1 METQQALTPEQRG
14 QVREV
19 VGVFDNLDK
28 LQSAIDDLLTDGF
41 DQTTISL
48 LAPEKVVRQ
57 KLGDKQVL
65 AEALEDNPSAPR
77 GVYIDPEARN
87 EAKAGLIGALIYI
100 GAVGGAGMVMA
111 AGGAL
116 GAAIAAALV
125 LGGGGGLIGATL
137 AQLVGA
143 REAKWLKEQMS
154 HGGLLLWAR
163 VWDDAKEKTAIS
175 IMQRNGG
182 QDVHAHTAASAA

>member
-1 METQQALTPEQRG
+1 MDKPLTPEQRG
-14 QVREV
+14 EVREV
-19 VGVFDNLDK
+19 VGVFNDLDH
-28 LQSAIDDLLTDGF
+28 LQSAIDDLLTEGF

-48 LAPEKVVRQ
+48 LAPEPVVRA
-57 KLGDKQVL
+57 KLGVDHAPEKELQ
-65 AEALEDNPSAPR
+65 DNAAAPR

-100 GAVGGAGMVMA
+100 GAIGGAGVVMA

-116 GAAIAAALV
+116 GATIAAALLV
-125 LGGGGGLIGATL
+125 GGGGGLIGATL

-143 REAKWLKEQMS
+143 REATWLKEQMQ

-163 VWDDAKEKTAIS
+163 VWDEAKERAAIGV
-175 IMQRNGG
+175 MERNGG
-182 QDVHAHTAASAA
+182 RDVHAHTATA

>member
-1 METQQALTPEQRG
+1 MEEQKPLTSEQRG
-14 QVREV
+14 KVREV
-19 VGVFDNLDK
+19 VGVFDDLER

-48 LAPEKVVRQ
+48 LAPERAVRET
-57 KLGDKQVL
+57 LGDASVPAKT
-65 AEALEDNPSAPR
+65 LEDNPEAPR

-100 GAVGGAGMVMA
+100 GAVGGAGVVMA

-125 LGGGGGLIGATL
+125 LGGSGGLIGATL

-143 REAKWLKEQMS
+143 AEANWLKDQMK

-163 VWDDAKEKTAIS
+163 VWDDMKERTAMD
-175 IMQRNGG
+175 IMRKNGG
-182 QDVHAHTAASAA
+182 HDVHAHNASA

>member
-19 VGVFDNLDK
+19 VGVFDNLEK

-48 LAPEKVVRQ
+48 LAPERAVRE
-57 KLGDKQVL
+57 KLGGEPTP
-65 AEALEDNPSAPR
+65 AATLEDNPATPR
-77 GVYIDPEARN
+77 GVYVDPEARN

-125 LGGGGGLIGATL
+125 IGGGGGLIGATL

-143 REAKWLKEQMS
+143 REAKWLREQMS

-175 IMQRNGG
+175 IMERNGG
-182 QDVHAHTAASAA
+182 QDVHAHTAAAT

>member
-65 AEALEDNPSAPR
+65 AEALEDNPAAPR

-182 QDVHAHTAASAA
+182 QDVHAHTAANAA

>member
-1 METQQALTPEQRG
+1 
-14 QVREV
+14 VRERL
-19 VGVFDNLDK
+19 G
-28 LQSAIDDLLTDGF
+28 SA
-41 DQTTISL
+41 
-48 LAPEKVVRQ
+48 
-57 KLGDKQVL
+57 
-65 AEALEDNPSAPR
+65 AEPAQALEDNPAAPR
-77 GVYIDPEARN
+77 GVYVDPEARN

-163 VWDDAKEKTAIS
+163 VWDDAKERTAIN

-182 QDVHAHTAASAA
+182 HDVHAHTAISAA

>member
-65 AEALEDNPSAPR
+65 AEALEDNPAAPR

-111 AGGAL
+111 AGSSGR
-116 GAAIAAALV
+116 
-125 LGGGGGLIGATL
+125 
-137 AQLVGA
+137 A
-143 REAKWLKEQMS
+143 R
-154 HGGLLLWAR
+154 
-163 VWDDAKEKTAIS
+163 
-175 IMQRNGG
+175 RNGSG
-182 QDVHAHTAASAA
+182 SRCRMAACCSGRASGTTPRKKPPSASCSATADRTFTPTRPQPPDQTIQLHPL